1 MINITPTFL
10 FELSNTA
17 KGIPEG
23 NDTGLY
29 VPYLAEPGSN
39 PKNIKFLYK
48 NLLFLPNPVFP
59 VELYEYRRDTQIKL
73 SIEGREKSK
82 FAEYNLNG
90 AVYRT
95 TANGRKTMKDKVTK
109 FIDLCKQYMN
119 KELEQ
124 ELDNEIRFYE
134 STEGE
139 DDTRTLEYL
148 YDLSETVRTFNDYL
162 CIVFL
167 NLSNILTYPNETFY
181 QKYKNNEIRITPD
194 KAVYMANK
202 ICKRMQDEFTD
213 IVLENFPIKGTV
225 ERIGKAE
232 RDMNKG
238 FDAKDVMPEGNNK
251 KKSKGK

>member
-1 MINITPTFL
+1 
-10 FELSNTA
+10 
-17 KGIPEG
+17 
-23 NDTGLY
+23 
-29 VPYLAEPGSN
+29 
-39 PKNIKFLYK
+39 
-48 NLLFLPNPVFP
+48 
-59 VELYEYRRDTQIKL
+59 
-73 SIEGREKSK
+73 
-82 FAEYNLNG
+82 
-90 AVYRT
+90 
-95 TANGRKTMKDKVTK
+95 MKDKVTK
-109 FIDLCKQYMN
+109 FIDLCKQYMK

-181 QKYKNNEIRITPD
+181 EKYNKKEIRITPD

-213 IVLENFPIKGTV
+213 IILQNFPIKRTA

-232 RDMNKG
+232 RDTDKG
-238 FDAKDVMPEGNNK
+238 FDAKDIIPE
-251 KKSKGK
+251 S